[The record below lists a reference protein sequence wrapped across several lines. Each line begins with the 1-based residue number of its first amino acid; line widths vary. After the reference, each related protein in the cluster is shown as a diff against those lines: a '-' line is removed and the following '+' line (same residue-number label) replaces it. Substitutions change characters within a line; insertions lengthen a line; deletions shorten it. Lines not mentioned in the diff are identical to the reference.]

1 MLLRSM
7 SPDRM
12 KKEKVMEDLQYLHY
26 ATQLEERERD
36 ELLADDLFLYEVRTQ
51 TDDSNQTSE
60 GESK

>member
-1 MLLRSM
+1 M

-12 KKEKVMEDLQYLHY
+12 KKEKVMENLQYLY
-26 ATQLEERERD
+26 FATQLEERERE
-36 ELLADDLFLYEVRTQ
+36 ELLADDLLLYEIGTQ